1 MEKLIEGA
9 TADVAMRN
17 LILEKEAAKR
27 KEKVKDILGGKY
39 STQPSTAS
47 DSVAE
52 LQTTSTIFNP
62 FHENILNSM
71 SKQNVLSKID
81 ERE

>member
-27 KEKVKDILGGKY
+27 KEKVKDILAGKF
-39 STQPSTAS
+39 STQPSTAT
-47 DSVAE
+47 DSVKE
-52 LQTTSTIFNP
+52 F
-62 FHENILNSM
+62 
-71 SKQNVLSKID
+71 
-81 ERE
+81 